1 MKKIIHFSLTNSKS
15 GITQYILNNWEFIDK
30 TRYQFHM
37 ATFGEKLDF
46 QPRLEAEGCKFFYI
60 KNRAENNLNQF
71 RSEIMEIFSMGY
83 DAVHLHTSYWKTFEL
98 EMLAKKAG
106 IPRIII
112 HSHNT
117 AVFDDNG
124 REEKE
129 RQHYKLAEM
138 LTADMGT
145 DFWACS
151 QKAAEWLYTDKI
163 PEEKIVIMRNGVDAE
178 KFAYSSAVR
187 EEYRSRLN
195 WEDKYVIG
203 HVGRFSYQKNHE
215 FLINVFREI
224 EKINKNAR
232 LLLIGKGPL
241 EAEIRLMV
249 QRYDLSEKV
258 RFAGACEDVDGWLQ
272 AMDLFCLPSR
282 FEGFP
287 IVAVEAQAAGVPLI
301 LGEDVTREV
310 NLCGKAAYVPLQTEN
325 WVKEIQ
331 LEMSRDLRK
340 RLCQREDRKALIK
353 RHGYDIRDTVK
364 ELERLYGDV

>member
-1 MKKIIHFSLTNSKS
+1 MIKPDTNFIWRPLEKS
-15 GITQYILNNWEFIDK
+15 WISSHGWRRKAVN
-30 TRYQFHM
+30 
-37 ATFGEKLDF
+37 
-46 QPRLEAEGCKFFYI
+46 FFYI

-203 HVGRFSYQKNHE
+203 HVGRFPIKNHE

-287 IVAVEAQAAGVPLI
+287 HCCSRSAGRRSSFDTWRGRYQGSKFVWESCLCAVA
-301 LGEDVTREV
+301 
-310 NLCGKAAYVPLQTEN
+310 
-325 WVKEIQ
+325 
-331 LEMSRDLRK
+331 
-340 RLCQREDRKALIK
+340 DRKLGK
-353 RHGYDIRDTVK
+353 RDSTRD
-364 ELERLYGDV
+364 EQGS